1 MVDQAPLW
9 LYQVWLL
16 RNLPHS
22 FLSYVCAHLILNHLA
37 SPFSDSIP
45 LFGYRRRSYLF
56 LSGLLGAISW
66 SLMATVVSSKYSAA
80 SSILLGSF
88 SVAFS
93 DVVSAK
99 CKPNILLSTS
109 TYLRLSFI
117 LIISNIKWFIFHLFR
132 SLLFSIHWS
141 DNMHQLF
148 HVSFSIVIS
157 MLVIS

>member
-1 MVDQAPLW
+1 MVGQAPLW
-9 LYQVWLL
+9 LYQVWW
-16 RNLPHS
+16 NLPHW
-22 FLSYVCAHLILNHLA
+22 FLSYVCVNLILNPLPL
-37 SPFSDSIP
+37 PFSDSIP

-56 LSGLLGAISW
+56 LSGLLGAFSW

-80 SSILLGSF
+80 SSILLGSL